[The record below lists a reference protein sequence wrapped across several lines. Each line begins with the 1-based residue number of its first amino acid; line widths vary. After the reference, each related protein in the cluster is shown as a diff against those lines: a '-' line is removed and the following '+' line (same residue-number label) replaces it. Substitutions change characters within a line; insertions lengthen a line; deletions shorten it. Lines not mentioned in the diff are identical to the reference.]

1 MDKKGSDG
9 MANTIERIISY
20 DNSLEQHFF
29 NYQEKRLQQ
38 LKDMLYRKEHG
49 EDIDISEII
58 NNLKEIGILNEDGTL
73 SSYYKQE
80 D

>member
-1 MDKKGSDG
+1 MDKKGSDC
-9 MANTIERIISY
+9 MTNTIERIISY
-20 DNSLEQHFF
+20 DNSLEQHFLD
-29 NYQEKRLQQ
+29 YQEKRLQQ

-58 NNLKEIGILNEDGTL
+58 NNLKEIGILNKDGTL